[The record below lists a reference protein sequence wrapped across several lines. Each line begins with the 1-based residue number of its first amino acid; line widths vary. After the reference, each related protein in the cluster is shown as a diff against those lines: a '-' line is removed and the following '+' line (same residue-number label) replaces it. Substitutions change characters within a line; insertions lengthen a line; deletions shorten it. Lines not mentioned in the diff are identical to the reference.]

1 MTESDDLLSN
11 VHFLKP
17 RDLNLS
23 DRLDAFLEEHSLKV
37 DRPSTPRHLSVGIN
51 KIVCA
56 SCGRNDY
63 YTRGFC
69 ICGHFLMGQHE
80 DEFVTWSL
88 EAENRAK
95 EAAERLAER
104 SRTWKTM
111 MVTSTLFLFA
121 PLIQMFVWPENF
133 GFISFLWFL
142 PAIVALGLAAVA
154 EAAAVR
160 KAQIFASK
168 VRAWDYT
175 SFVLDR
181 AGVDLERHCQ

>member
-1 MTESDDLLSN
+1 MTESNELLSN

-17 RDLNLS
+17 RDLSLS

-37 DRPSTPRHLSVGIN
+37 DQPRTPRQLSVGIN

-88 EAENRAK
+88 KAENRAK

-104 SRTWKTM
+104 SRTWKTGM
-111 MVTSTLFLFA
+111 GISTLFLFA
-121 PLIQMFVWPENF
+121 PLIQMLVWPESF
-133 GFISFLWFL
+133 GFKSFLWFL
-142 PAIVALGLAAVA
+142 PPIAALGIAAVA
-154 EAAAVR
+154 EAVADR
-160 KAQIFASK
+160 KARIFASN
-168 VRAWDYT
+168 VRAWDHT

-181 AGVDLERHCQ
+181 AGVDLENHCR